1 MKKSLILLISLP
13 ILLFS
18 QEKNKKGDS
27 DSGTTNWNEIK
38 GQILGTVKT
47 DTDNQV
53 LEYATVSLKNT
64 KTDKLI
70 EGTIT
75 DKKGKFL
82 FENIAIGEYKLT
94 ISFIGYENRVIN
106 ITTTKSK
113 PNYSDNNILISV
125 NTKLLSEVTIEERKA
140 IYETKIDKI
149 VYNAENDLNDSE
161 NDATDVLRKAPLLSV
176 DLDGNVT
183 LRGSKNIKFLVNGK
197 ASSFFATDVATALQ
211 MIPADQIKTIEVIT
225 SPGAKY
231 DGEGDAGIVN
241 IITKKAI
248 IDGYNATFNTMTG
261 TKVTRSN
268 FNLNIGKGKFG
279 LSARDGNETLV
290 TNQIKFTVKLFGATI
305 FDIEGYGE
313 EKYIDDQLI
322 SFSSKTLQNDK
333 EKFVNLKLNRKT
345 NKFDILGSSYNGEA
359 SLNNI
364 VGNWWSHNI
373 LTTDSQISPISGSV
387 KEQVVTFIRK
397 EKIDLYG
404 KTYDTERFKLNSKD
418 MSLPKDK
425 RLEFEI
431 WYDKEN
437 NIIRKVTYSRM
448 GNWEYRVKNIE

>member
-1 MKKSLILLISLP
+1 MK
-13 ILLFS
+13 
-18 QEKNKKGDS
+18 
-27 DSGTTNWNEIK
+27 
-38 GQILGTVKT
+38 
-47 DTDNQV
+47 
-53 LEYATVSLKNT
+53 
-64 KTDKLI
+64 
-70 EGTIT
+70 
-75 DKKGKFL
+75 KFL
-82 FENIAIGEYKLT
+82 FLIIFLFISSNSNAHIAHYNNYNKIEMEILRDGEV
-94 ISFIGYENRVIN
+94 IGY
-106 ITTTKSK
+106 
-113 PNYSDNNILISV
+113 NY
-125 NTKLLSEVTIEERKA
+125 
-140 IYETKIDKI
+140 Y
-149 VYNAENDLNDSE
+149 
-161 NDATDVLRKAPLLSV
+161 
-176 DLDGNVT
+176 
-183 LRGSKNIKFLVNGK
+183 
-197 ASSFFATDVATALQ
+197 FF
-211 MIPADQIKTIEVIT
+211 K
-225 SPGAKY
+225 
-231 DGEGDAGIVN
+231 
-241 IITKKAI
+241 
-248 IDGYNATFNTMTG
+248 
-261 TKVTRSN
+261 
-268 FNLNIGKGKFG
+268 
-279 LSARDGNETLV
+279 RDGNETLV

-305 FDIEGYGE
+305 FEIEGYGE

-322 SFSSKTLQNDK
+322 SFNSKTLQNDK

-448 GNWEYRVKNIE
+448 GSWEYRVKNIE